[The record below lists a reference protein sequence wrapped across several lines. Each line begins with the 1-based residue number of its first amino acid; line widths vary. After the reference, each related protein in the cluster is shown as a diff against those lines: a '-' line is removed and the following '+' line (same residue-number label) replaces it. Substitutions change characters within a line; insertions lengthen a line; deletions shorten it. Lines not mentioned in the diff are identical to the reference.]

1 MGEIINNTYLY
12 MAFNPAPNKYK
23 NMPPN
28 IAIKT
33 AIKIHIPRDKAKNMS
48 KSCFSF

>member
-12 MAFNPAPNKYK
+12 MAFNTAPTINK

-33 AIKIHIPRDKAKNMS
+33 AIKIHIPRDKAKNIS
-48 KSCFSF
+48 KSRFNQ